1 MNTNVAVKHRVAR
14 TSPSL
19 TQDQHLGWI
28 HELLTGSSEALPY
41 RVAGMLLLLYARTLV
56 RIVALQASDVAS
68 IDSQLTLRLGKRP
81 VTVPQPFAE
90 LLQTHLENR
99 PNLRT
104 GAGPD
109 SPWLFPSARAGQ
121 HLHPN
126 TVMDRLRD
134 LGINLLAARNRALGE
149 LVLEVPPPLVADVL
163 GYSHQVAFKHA
174 DGAAEPRARYAG
186 QRPRGP
192 RASP

>member
-1 MNTNVAVKHRVAR
+1 
-14 TSPSL
+14 L
-19 TQDQHLGWI
+19 TQDQRLGWI

-41 RVAGMLLLLYARTLV
+41 RVAGMLLLLYAQPLV
-56 RIVALQASDVAS
+56 RIVALQTSDVAS
-68 IDSQLTLRLGKRP
+68 IDSQFTLRLGKRP
-81 VTVPQPFAE
+81 VPSP
-90 LLQTHLENR
+90 NPSPSSSR
-99 PNLRT
+99 PTLRIGRT
-104 GAGPD
+104 WAPAPDPD

-126 TVMDRLRD
+126 TVMDRLGD

-149 LVLEVPPPLVADVL
+149 LVLEVPPPLVAHAL
-163 GYSHQVAFKHA
+163 GYSHQVALQA
-174 DGAAEPRARYAG
+174 RRRRRRGAWARYSG